1 MTLEQRAQQFWS
13 VLVFAALEQKVI
25 STSMLSQMT
34 GFTEDPAIVLYYI
47 HSYCKQYQLPP
58 LNVIVVDP
66 ATGRPGDEFPRDL
79 RDLSAQQSRVF
90 LHNWL
95 QHPAPSDAIFR
106 EVMQKEVELERA
118 NAEYVGLSC

>member
-13 VLVFAALEQKVI
+13 VLVFAALEQKVV
-25 STSMLSQMT
+25 SYSMLSQMT
-34 GFTEDPAIVLYYI
+34 GFTEDPAVVLYSIYC
-47 HSYCKQYQLPP
+47 YCKQYELPL
-58 LNVIVVDP
+58 LNVIVIDP

-90 LHNWL
+90 LHDWL
-95 QHPAPSDAIFR
+95 SHPAPSDEIFR
-106 EVMQKEVELERA
+106 EIMQKEEELEKA

>member
-25 STSMLSQMT
+25 SYSMLAQIT
-34 GFTEDPAIVLYYI
+34 AFTEDPAIVLYYI
-47 HSYCKQYQLPP
+47 YCYCRQYQLPS

-90 LHNWL
+90 LHDWL
-95 QHPAPSDAIFR
+95 RHPAPSDEIFH
-106 EVMQKEVELERA
+106 EVMRKEDELEKA